1 MVAAVFPQDVSAMAD
16 ILAGVS
22 GTKHHA
28 PLSQAQTLA
37 MCQFLKDLHDG
48 VSRQVQD
55 LQRGLQS
62 TDSKLDGTCASIC
75 VVQGGLERLRH
86 DLFGTDGH
94 VVTTKRAIER
104 NAALC
109 KSLQVL
115 VEQAHESCEHLR
127 VGQAKTNT
135 NLQIT
140 KDNLTSKSEV
150 LKKVG
155 ADVDKLLG
163 VKHPDIDGKLVEV
176 YQRIGNLDDFQTNLK
191 KDIALTQAEVQQL
204 HGHAEEADACLKEM
218 RRSLS
223 HHGQS
228 LTKVSE
234 KMDEM
239 QENLEMTN
247 GVVMQLHKSHEDH
260 HVKIG
265 QVSA

>member
-1 MVAAVFPQDVSAMAD
+1 M
-16 ILAGVS
+16 G
-22 GTKHHA
+22 G
-28 PLSQAQTLA
+28 
-37 MCQFLKDLHDG
+37 
-48 VSRQVQD
+48 
-55 LQRGLQS
+55 
-62 TDSKLDGTCASIC
+62 GTCASIC

-140 KDNLTSKSEV
+140 KDDLTSKSEV

-247 GVVMQLHKSHEDH
+247 GVVMQLHKSHEDEH
-260 HVKIG
+260 GQTMSALRVTKQDLGRLSAGHDTTVKLLDQARE
-265 QVSA
+265 QVQELLERCSITNGTVQAISRGLEKVNILAN